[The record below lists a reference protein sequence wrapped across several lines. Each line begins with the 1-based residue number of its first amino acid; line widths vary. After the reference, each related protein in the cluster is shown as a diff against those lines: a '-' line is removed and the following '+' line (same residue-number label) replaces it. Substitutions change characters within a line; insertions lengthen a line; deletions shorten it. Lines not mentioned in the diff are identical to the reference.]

1 MVKKRRAGQKL
12 RTRQIIVVAAVVVG
26 VLILGGAWIVFRS
39 GSGAT
44 GGLHNSDTA
53 FSIPDHVGQPAPAFT
68 AVAADGQP
76 YTVTPGDGRAKAIVF
91 YMGFG

>member
-12 RTRQIIVVAAVVVG
+12 RNRQLMVIAAVVG
-26 VLILGGAWIVFRS
+26 VLILGGVWIAFRL
-39 GSGAT
+39 GSGAS

-53 FSIPDHVGQPAPAFT
+53 FSLPDHVGQPAPAFS

-76 YTVTPGDGRAKAIVF
+76 YKVTPGDGRAKAIVF